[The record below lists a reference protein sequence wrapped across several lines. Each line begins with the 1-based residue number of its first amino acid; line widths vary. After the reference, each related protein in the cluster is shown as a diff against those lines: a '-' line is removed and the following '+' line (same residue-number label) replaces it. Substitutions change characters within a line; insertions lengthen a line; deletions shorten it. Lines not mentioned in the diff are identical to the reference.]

1 MCGLRPAS
9 RGRFHRVSTHPTQP
23 TPPSGNKYGACGP
36 FSGKEHFGRA
46 GITKLRPG
54 PLTVTWEESVAH
66 KGSPFRI
73 AILDE
78 EENVR
83 IVL

>member
-1 MCGLRPAS
+1 LINQLL
-9 RGRFHRVSTHPTQP
+9 VSIDRLNAPLPP
-23 TPPSGNKYGACGP
+23 TPTPRSTTGNKYGACGP
-36 FSGKEHFGRA
+36 FSGKDQYGRN
-46 GITKLRPG
+46 GITALRPG

-78 EENVR
+78 DETVR
-83 IVL
+83 MVL